1 MGCWVNEIST
11 IRGWFGVFWP
21 LWGVNDKFNWR
32 AGPSWNT
39 IGNFQCVLEDSGF
52 WAFEGGLDMTRVVL
66 NPKFLK
72 MGGGYI
78 DPDHPM
84 GHHK

>member
-1 MGCWVNEIST
+1 MHGQNIESCREMDIFYKFLQLFLHLFTDVYISLT
-11 IRGWFGVFWP
+11 FFA
-21 LWGVNDKFNWR
+21 DTF
-32 AGPSWNT
+32 
-39 IGNFQCVLEDSGF
+39 
-52 WAFEGGLDMTRVVL
+52 VVL